1 MKWVRRAGWVLAAVV
16 LLAAVAAGG
25 GYLWL
30 RTSLPQTSGTLTLPN
45 LAHRVTIARDA
56 DGIVTIKADN
66 EAEAYYALGFAH
78 AQDRLFQ
85 MDLMRRLGAGRL
97 SEVIGGATVDT
108 DRLMRL
114 FGFYRLAEGE
124 VGAVPAEMRADL
136 DAYAAGV
143 NAYIDAHAG
152 SLPPEFYLLRYRP
165 EPWRPADSL
174 VWGRLMA
181 FQLSSNWWDELLRY
195 RLARRLT
202 AAQLDELWPLPPGS
216 DMGPPEAQRPKDD
229 RADLAVPPMPA
240 LPWLQPSA
248 GASNSFVVD
257 GTLSASGKPLLAN
270 DPHLGLQA
278 PIQWYLVRIE
288 TPTLRL
294 AGATAPGVPLLII
307 GHNGHVAW
315 SFTTTQADTQDLF
328 REQTITGDDAHYV
341 TPQGPAAFETREEAI
356 KVRGVDDV
364 RMTIRQ
370 TRHGP
375 VVSDLPS
382 VKWEDKTLALAL
394 SWAALRTDDLTP
406 AALFRMNRA
415 QNADELMAALADFD
429 SPVQNVVYADTAG
442 HIGFIAA
449 GRVPTRKNLYAAGEM
464 PVPGWMDAYDWTGF
478 IPFPSLPQIAQPS
491 SGWIATANNDIRPVD
506 YFRFIAAKWDLPYRY
521 NRIAELLEATP
532 KHTPDSV
539 AAIQLD
545 TRSEAA
551 AEVVPAL
558 LEQLE
563 DGTPLPEP
571 AAAALALLKNWNFR
585 VTRDQPAPLIAT
597 AWLAELNDRV
607 LRAKLGDVFETYAQ
621 INFIT
626 VARLV
631 AGADPSW
638 CTDAPAPRP
647 CAALVHAAFV
657 AAIDKLARAYGD
669 DPNRWRWGDAHRARF
684 TNLVL
689 SQVPL
694 LPLLLPAPI
703 ETDGDN
709 YTLNRAT
716 PRIDVDTV
724 DYPDVHGAGLRAIFD
739 LADLDRSRFMIAGG
753 QSGNPLS
760 AHYGDLIERWRDGRY
775 LDLRS
780 DGTEVLT
787 LAPETR

>member
-1 MKWVRRAGWVLAAVV
+1 MKWVRRAGWALAAVV
-16 LLAAVAAGG
+16 LLAVLAAGG

-30 RTSLPQTSGTLTLPN
+30 RTSLPQTSGTIALPN

-56 DGIVTIKADN
+56 DGIVTIRADN
-66 EAEAYYALGFAH
+66 EAEAYYGLGFAH

-114 FGFYRLAEGE
+114 FGLYRLAEAGL
-124 VGAVPAEMRADL
+124 AAIPAEMRADL

-143 NAYIDAHAG
+143 NAYIDTHAG
-152 SLPPEFYLLRYRP
+152 ALPPEFYLLRYRP

-174 VWGRLMA
+174 VWGKLMA
-181 FQLSSNWWDELLRY
+181 FQLGTNWWDEMLRY
-195 RLARRLT
+195 RLARKLT
-202 AAQLDELWPLPPGS
+202 PVQLGELWPLPPGS

-229 RADLAVPPMPA
+229 RADLVPAMPA

-257 GTLSASGKPLLAN
+257 GRLSASGKPLLAN

-294 AGATAPGVPLLII
+294 VGATAPGVPLLII

-328 REQTITGDDAHYV
+328 REQTIAGDDAHYV
-341 TPQGPAAFETREEAI
+341 TPQGPAAFEAHEETI
-356 KVRGVDDV
+356 KVRGTDDV
-364 RMTIRQ
+364 RLTARQ

-382 VKWEDKTLALAL
+382 VKWEDKTQALAL
-394 SWAALRTDDLTP
+394 SWAALRTDDMT
-406 AALFRMNRA
+406 AVALFRMNRA
-415 QNADELMAALADFD
+415 QNADELMTALADFD
-429 SPVQNVVYADTAG
+429 SPVQNVLYADTSG

-449 GRVPTRKNLYAAGEM
+449 GRVPMRKSVYAAGEM
-464 PVPGWMDAYDWTGF
+464 PAPGWMDAYDWAGF
-478 IPFPSLPQIAQPS
+478 IPFASLPQIAQPS
-491 SGWIATANNDIRPVD
+491 TGWIATANNDIRPVD

-521 NRIAELLEATP
+521 NRIAELIEATP
-532 KHTPDSV
+532 KHTPDSL

-558 LEQLE
+558 LAQLE
-563 DGTPLPEP
+563 GGPPLSEP
-571 AAAALALLKNWNFR
+571 AATALTLLKNWNFQ

-607 LRAKLGDVFETYAQ
+607 LRAKLGDLFEDYAQ
-621 INFIT
+621 RNFIT
-626 VARLV
+626 VTSLI

-638 CTDAPAPRP
+638 CADAQAPRP
-647 CAALVHAAFV
+647 CAALVRDAFIAAV
-657 AAIDKLARAYGD
+657 DKLARAYGG
-669 DPNRWRWGDAHRARF
+669 DPNRWQWGDAHRARF

-689 SQVPL
+689 NQVPL
-694 LPLLLPAPI
+694 LSLLLPAPI
-703 ETDGDN
+703 ATDGDN
-709 YTLNRAT
+709 FTVNRAT
-716 PRIDVDTV
+716 PRTDFDSV
-724 DYPDVHGAGLRAIFD
+724 DYSDVHGAGLRAIFD
-739 LADLDRSRFMIAGG
+739 LADLDRSRFIIAGG

-760 AHYGDLIERWRDGRY
+760 EHYGDLVERWRDGRY
-775 LDLRS
+775 IELRGA
-780 DGTEVLT
+780 GTEVLT